1 MDARPASRN
10 RSRGIPYDD
19 PDRREAR
26 GEGVA
31 LGQSVGARDGRSGVG
46 QIDFRPRRSP
56 WARPSKGGS
65 APAHL
70 RDTGQRIERLY
81 HDRG

>member
-1 MDARPASRN
+1 MILYATWLPGPSYRSIEGGLAQVDARPASRN

-56 WARPSKGGS
+56 
-65 APAHL
+65 
-70 RDTGQRIERLY
+70 
-81 HDRG
+81 